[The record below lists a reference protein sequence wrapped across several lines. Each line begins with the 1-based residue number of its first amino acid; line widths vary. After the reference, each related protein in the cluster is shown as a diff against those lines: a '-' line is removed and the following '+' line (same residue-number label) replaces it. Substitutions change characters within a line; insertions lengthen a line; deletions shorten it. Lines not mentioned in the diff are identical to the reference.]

1 MKKYVVITTINK
13 PNKNIKKISKLCKKN
28 NYNLVIIG
36 DKKSPGNFSMQYG
49 NFFGLSEQKKIK
61 I

>member
-28 NYNLVIIG
+28 NYNLVII
-36 DKKSPGNFSMQYG
+36 
-49 NFFGLSEQKKIK
+49 
-61 I
+61 

>member
-28 NYNLVIIG
+28 NYDAIDLVIVNFYPF
-36 DKKSPGNFSMQYG
+36 DETLKKTKNHNIIIEMPVP
-49 NFFGLSEQKKIK
+49 
-61 I
+61 

>member
-28 NYNLVIIG
+28 NYDLVIIG
-36 DKKSPGNFSMQYG
+36 EKKTPSNFAMQYG
-49 NFFGLSEQKKIK
+49 NFFWTIRSKN
-61 I
+61 